1 MPVTIGDVY
10 RRIDEIAP
18 FSLQEEWDNA
28 GLLIGSAERAVDTL
42 LCALDLTLDVLEEA
56 KMRGAQLIV
65 THHPILFRGRKNLR
79 EDDAE
84 GRLLCGMVRS
94 GIALIAAHTNF
105 DNACPGVNDALAARL
120 GLREVVSL
128 ENGMRLGVV
137 DETTLGQFRNL
148 TQERLG
154 GSVRCYGEAD
164 RRVSR
169 IALLGGAGEDFAAQA
184 LAAGAQVYLTGEM
197 AYHKGLDAHA
207 AGLCVLEAGHAATE
221 LPAISTLAEGLQI
234 GSNGV
239 KWNLKVLQSEA
250 EQFR

>member
-1 MPVTIGDVY
+1 MPVTVGDVY

-18 FSLQEEWDNA
+18 FSLQEDWDNA
-28 GLLIGSAERAVDTL
+28 GLLIGSAEREVDTL
-42 LCALDLTLDVLEEA
+42 LCALDLTLPVLEEA
-56 KMRGAQLIV
+56 RRRGAQLIV
-65 THHPILFRGRKNLR
+65 THHPILFRGRKDLR
-79 EDDAE
+79 EDDGE

-94 GIALIAAHTNF
+94 GLSLIAVHTNF

-120 GLREVVSL
+120 GLKDVQPL
-128 ENGMRLGVV
+128 ENGMRLGVI
-137 DETTLGQFRNL
+137 DETTLGELCDFVG
-148 TQERLG
+148 ERLG
-154 GSVRCYGEAD
+154 GPVRCYGEAG

-169 IALLGGAGEDFAAQA
+169 IALLGGAGEDFAMQA

-234 GSNGV
+234 GPNGV

>member
-148 TQERLG
+148 AQERLG
-154 GSVRCYGEAD
+154 GPVRCYGEAD

-234 GSNGV
+234 GPNGV

>member
-94 GIALIAAHTNF
+94 GIGLIAAHTNF

-148 TQERLG
+148 AQERLG
-154 GSVRCYGEAD
+154 GLVRCYGEAD

-234 GSNGV
+234 GPNGV

>member
-28 GLLIGSAERAVDTL
+28 GLLIGSPEKAVDTL

-56 KMRGAQLIV
+56 RMRGAQLIV

-94 GIALIAAHTNF
+94 GIGLIAAHTNY

-120 GLREVVSL
+120 GLREVASL
-128 ENGMRLGVV
+128 ENGMRLGVA
-137 DETTLGQFRNL
+137 DEMTLRQFRDFA
-148 TQERLG
+148 QERLG
-154 GSVRCYGEAD
+154 GFMRCYGEAD

-221 LPAISTLAEGLQI
+221 FPAISTLAEGLQI
-234 GSNGV
+234 GPNGV